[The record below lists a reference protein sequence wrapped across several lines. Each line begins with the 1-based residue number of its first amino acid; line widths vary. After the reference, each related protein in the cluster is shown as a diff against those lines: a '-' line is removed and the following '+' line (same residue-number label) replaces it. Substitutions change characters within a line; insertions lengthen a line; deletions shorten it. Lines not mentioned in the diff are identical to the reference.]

1 MTISTTFPS
10 DNLVPGVSH
19 AHDLTSG
26 SRGLVPSSRAVLFL
40 GAKKAGGTATA
51 DVPVQVYTE
60 ADADAA
66 FGAGSM
72 LALMLRAGMRAA
84 RERGAAPAFWGAGIT
99 PPGGGTAASN
109 GTFVFAG
116 TATAAGDIE
125 FAIAGRRMIASVAA
139 GATATVAAAAL
150 VAAVNAALAE
160 LPGTLAAATGTATY
174 THGATGVDG
183 NGVVLK
189 VYRLPA
195 GLTCAVTQPSNGA
208 GVLTYTTA
216 LTNSLNRDFNALA
229 IQSTTSTEIAALL
242 THMGEAWA
250 ATKKRWRFAFVG
262 CRGSVATC
270 TTLAAAANDHRILIV
285 AQPDA
290 NAHPAILAAAA
301 AAHTESVGKPNQ
313 NFNDDAIAA
322 IPPVDE
328 ADEVIESEIQSLM
341 VGGCTPIARTASG
354 RSRIVSV
361 LTTRITDASGNPSL
375 VALFYDAPKTLA
387 YVTRQV
393 DAAAAQTMRGRN
405 VDAVLVRDVRSAV
418 YDVLKRCEDPALGY
432 VHNVDAHA
440 AEIVAEPDP
449 VNVRRINV
457 AYPTAPIPI
466 ANQIHGIA
474 RLFVEAPAT

>member
-1 MTISTTFPS
+1 MISTSFPS
-10 DNLVPGVSH
+10 DNIVPGVSH

-26 SRGLVPSSRAVLFL
+26 SRGLVPSGRSVLYIA
-40 GAKKAGGTATA
+40 AKKAGGTATA
-51 DVPVQVYTE
+51 DVPVQVFTE
-60 ADADAA
+60 ADADAVA
-66 FGAGSM
+66 GAGSM
-72 LALMLRAGMRAA
+72 GALMLRAGMRAA
-84 RERGAAPAFWGAGIT
+84 RERGQAPAFWFAGLT

-109 GTFVFAG
+109 GTFVFTG

-125 FAIAGRRMIASVAA
+125 FSIAGRRLLASVAS
-139 GATATVAAAAL
+139 GATATAAAAAL
-150 VAAVNAALAE
+150 VTAVNAALAE
-160 LPGTLAAATGTATY
+160 LPGTLAAVTGTATY

-183 NGVVLK
+183 NAVVLK
-189 VYRLPA
+189 VYKLPA
-195 GLTCAVTQPSNGA
+195 GLACAVTQPSNGA

-216 LTNSLNRDFNALA
+216 LTNSLNRDFNAIA
-229 IQSTTSTEIAALL
+229 IQSSTSTEITALL
-242 THMGEAWA
+242 THLAEAWA

-270 TTLAAAANDHRILIV
+270 TTLAAAANDHRVLVI
-285 AQPDA
+285 AQPDS

-313 NFNDDAIAA
+313 NFNDDTIAA

-341 VGGCTPIARTASG
+341 TGGCTPIARTASG
-354 RSRIVSV
+354 RSRIAAVM
-361 LTTRITDASGNPSL
+361 TTRITDASGNPSL
-375 VALFYDAPKTLA
+375 AALFYDAPKTLA
-387 YVTRQV
+387 YVTRQI
-393 DAAAAQTMRGRN
+393 DAAAARTMAGRN
-405 VDAVLVRDVRSAV
+405 VDAALVRDVRSAA
-418 YDVLKRCEDPALGY
+418 YATLKDCEGLGY

>member
-1 MTISTTFPS
+1 MTIPNTFPS

-26 SRGLVPSSRAVLFL
+26 SRGLVPSGRAVLFL
-40 GAKKAGGTATA
+40 GAKKTSGTATA
-51 DVPVQVYTE
+51 DVPIQVYTE

-84 RERGAAPAFWGAGIT
+84 RERGTAPAFWGAGLT

-109 GTFVFAG
+109 GSFAFAG

-125 FAIAGRRMIASVAA
+125 FAIAGRRMIASVASGGTA
-139 GATATVAAAAL
+139 SAAATAV

-160 LPGTLAAATGTATY
+160 LPGTLAAVSGTATY

-189 VYRLPA
+189 VYKLPA
-195 GLTCAVTQPSNGA
+195 GITCTVTQPSNGA

-216 LTNSLNRDFNALA
+216 LTNSLNRDFNAIA
-229 IQSTTSTEIAALL
+229 IQSTTATEVTALSTHLA
-242 THMGEAWA
+242 EAWA
-250 ATKKRWRFAFVG
+250 ATKKRWRFAFLG
-262 CRGSVATC
+262 CRGSVATA
-270 TTLAAAANDHRILIV
+270 TTLASGGNDHRIVVV

-290 NAHPAILAAAA
+290 NAHPAILAAAV
-301 AAHTESVGKPNQ
+301 AAHTEAVGKPNQ
-313 NFNDDAIAA
+313 NFNGDQIAA

-328 ADEVIESEIQSLM
+328 ADEVIESEIQTLLA
-341 VGGCTPIARTASG
+341 GGCTPIARTPAG
-354 RSRIVSV
+354 RSRLVTV
-361 LTTRITDASGNPSL
+361 VTTRITDSAGNPSL
-375 VALFYDAPKTLA
+375 DALFYEAPKTLA
-387 YVTRQV
+387 YTTRQI
-393 DAAAAQTMRGRN
+393 DAAAARTMAGRN
-405 VDAVLVRDVRSAV
+405 VDAALVRDVRSAV
-418 YDVLKRCEDPALGY
+418 YATMKELEDLEY

-449 VNVRRINV
+449 VNVRRIVV

-466 ANQIHGIA
+466 ANQIHGVA
-474 RLFVEAPAT
+474 RLFVEAPATA